1 MAWDNATVFGGYE
14 RGVACADTLTVFGG
28 DLVGGAGLHA
38 LALADAED
46 VAGSAFF
53 YTFVVFPINFIII
66 IRSTFDILFARHA
79 DSTLDCRS
87 LFRTGWYAVSLHIFF
102 SEFLDEEFQIT
113 CALVIC

>member
-46 VAGSAFF
+46 VAGGAFF
-53 YTFVVFPINFIII
+53 YTFVVFPIPVDFISTFVKLFAGRAGLFIFIICW
-66 IRSTFDILFARHA
+66 SQFW
-79 DSTLDCRS
+79 TLLD
-87 LFRTGWYAVSLHIFF
+87 TVS
-102 SEFLDEEFQIT
+102 
-113 CALVIC
+113 